1 MIKNKEVLKKF
12 EDRFMREE
20 KILPFTQAIRL
31 FTDMWNEGVKLG
43 VLPPKNPSEGIE
55 VDIRIAKILNSC
67 LKKSS
72 QE

>member
-12 EDRFMREE
+12 EDRFMKEE

-31 FTDMWNEGVKLG
+31 FTDMWDEGVKLG

-55 VDIRIAKILNSC
+55 VDIRIAKVLNSC

>member
-12 EDRFMREE
+12 EDRFIREE
-20 KILPFTQAIRL
+20 KILPFTHAIRL

-55 VDIRIAKILNSC
+55 VDIRIAKVLNSC

-72 QE
+72 QK

>member
-55 VDIRIAKILNSC
+55 VDIRIAKVLNSC

>member
-12 EDRFMREE
+12 EDRFIREE

-55 VDIRIAKILNSC
+55 VDIRIAKVLNSC

-72 QE
+72 QK